1 MADVLATVN
10 LICRVLAAADLVIGL
25 FDRFQNA
32 PRHIREFRGL
42 IVRLSEDFASLR
54 EDDEQEGSIH
64 FSAADQQQ
72 INETLELCRTFFEKY
87 KETLTS
93 QGIFGGVRRA
103 FWPLT
108 NGDKLDG
115 YRDRIY
121 KIYNYIVIPVMLRLI
136 RTRQTGSI
144 VSLPGRL
151 SGAVHESAA
160 LASRNLVREDSLCI
174 SPTEITASTSAI
186 LDSQAWLPSDPLGMA
201 PQAGA
206 TKSKST
212 AGTKM
217 PKQELQVMID
227 QRIRS
232 YRMVLGKPV
241 TEMDLM
247 ADNPAGI
254 DDEEFEDVKTVLCLD
269 GGDKA
274 LKKHR
279 ELQLEEL
286 HIVAGDDDTLVFH
299 FRCRDR
305 SIRVKHLVP
314 TKAIPYVTAVSSL
327 EVSFLASHSITVID
341 QDGPHLYRITDPR
354 YQFETLRA
362 RKRFQQ
368 LARDKKLLGEF
379 EAADISVGGRRLAV
393 AEVLQLWRQPGPR
406 PAATMTF
413 RGIPAAGGRSV
424 VGGSGAH
431 VEWHIEDF
439 QSSLDVAKTGKKAR
453 VVRLCALYQQPNL
466 GAGVSIRFSNENDVP
481 KFKRLFESHYPE
493 GSTVVRELPRLELSP
508 CVSTSSSLTSASA
521 TGTLFSNFSWEQIGE
536 PGTAGTDTDSTSI
549 SEFMPRV

>member
-10 LICRVLAAADLVIGL
+10 LIWRVLAAADLVIGL
-25 FDRFQNA
+25 FDRMQNA

-54 EDDEQEGSIH
+54 EDDEQAGSIH

-121 KIYNYIVIPVMLRLI
+121 DIYNYIVIPVMLRLI
-136 RTRQTGSI
+136 RTRQTGSGSMG
-144 VSLPGRL
+144 SLTGRL
-151 SGAVHESAA
+151 SGAMHESAA
-160 LASRNLVREDSLCI
+160 LASRATREDSLCI
-174 SPTEITASTSAI
+174 SPTEVTI
-186 LDSQAWLPSDPLGMA
+186 
-201 PQAGA
+201 
-206 TKSKST
+206 
-212 AGTKM
+212 
-217 PKQELQVMID
+217 PKQELQGIID

-232 YRMVLGKPV
+232 FRMILGKPIK
-241 TEMDLM
+241 EINLL
-247 ADNPAGI
+247 ADNPASI

-269 GGDKA
+269 RRDKA
-274 LKKHR
+274 LKRHQKLR
-279 ELQLEEL
+279 LEEL

-314 TKAIPYVTAVSSL
+314 TNTIPYVTDVSSL

-341 QDGPHLYRITDPR
+341 QDGPHLYQITHPR

-368 LARDKKLLGEF
+368 LSRDRKLLGEF
-379 EAADISVGGRRLAV
+379 EAADISMGGRRLAV
-393 AEVLQLWRQPGPR
+393 AEVLQLWRQPGLR

-413 RGIPAAGGRSV
+413 LGTPAAGGRGG
-424 VGGSGAH
+424 VGESGAH

-439 QSSLDVAKTGKKAR
+439 QLTLDVAKTGRKAR
-453 VVRLCALYQQPNL
+453 VLQLGALYRQSNL
-466 GAGVSIRFSNENDVP
+466 GAGVSITFSNENDVP
-481 KFKRLFESHYPE
+481 KFTRLFESHYPK
-493 GSTVVRELPRLELSP
+493 GSTVVREPPRLELSP
-508 CVSTSSSLTSASA
+508 CVSTSSSLTSTSA
-521 TGTLFSNFSWEQIGE
+521 TGTLFSNFSWEQRE
-536 PGTAGTDTDSTSI
+536 NLGTTGTDTDSTSI
-549 SEFMPRV
+549 SEL